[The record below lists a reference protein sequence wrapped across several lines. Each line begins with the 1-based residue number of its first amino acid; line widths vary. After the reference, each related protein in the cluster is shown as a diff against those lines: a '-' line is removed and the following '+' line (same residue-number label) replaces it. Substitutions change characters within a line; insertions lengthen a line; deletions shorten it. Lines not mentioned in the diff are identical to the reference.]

1 MNRKLLNMMCFN
13 DSWRHNAYSN
23 GAIF

>member
-1 MNRKLLNMMCFN
+1 MNRKLTNMMCFN
-13 DSWRHNAYSN
+13 KSWRHNTYSN